1 MEQLLPLIIL
11 IAFFY
16 TCINTVKY
24 ITIEKERQ
32 LKEAM
37 KIMGLSNWLHWTA
50 WFVRCLILLLITI
63 SLITLLMTAS
73 LTTNTDQAVLQFT
86 DWSVLWLF
94 LLAFSIATICFCF
107 MMSVFFNKGKCRW
120 FLNETT

>member
-50 WFVRCLILLLITI
+50 WFVRCLLLLLITI
-63 SLITLLMTAS
+63 SLVTLLMTVS
-73 LTTNTDQAVLQFT
+73 LTTNTDQAVLQYT
-86 DWSVLWLF
+86 DWSALWVF
-94 LLAFSIATICFCF
+94 LLAFAIATICFCF
-107 MMSVFFNKGKCRW
+107 MMSVFFNKGG
-120 FLNETT
+120 